1 MKFPRPLALVVPSI
15 EAREVRADYPA
26 LWPSYLVFNVALGDQ
41 VAAEPTRQVRA
52 VTGCDGGVVQAP
64 ERVRCKSLA
73 NHFPNVEELV
83 RWRAQGTSES
93 STLTILCG
101 RRGPPWLAGPRE
113 LPLRALG

>member
-26 LWPSYLVFNVALGDQ
+26 LWPRYLVLNVALGDQ
-41 VAAEPTRQVRA
+41 VAAEPTRQVLT
-52 VTGCDGGVVQAP
+52 VTGCDSGVVQAP

-83 RWRAQGTSES
+83 RWRAQGTYES
-93 STLTILCG
+93 STVTTL
-101 RRGPPWLAGPRE
+101 
-113 LPLRALG
+113 